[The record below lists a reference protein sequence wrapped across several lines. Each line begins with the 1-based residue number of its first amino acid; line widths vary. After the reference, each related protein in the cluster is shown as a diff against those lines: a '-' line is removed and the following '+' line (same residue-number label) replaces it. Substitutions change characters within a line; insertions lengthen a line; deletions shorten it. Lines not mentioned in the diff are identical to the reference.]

1 MIEKI
6 NTYTVQQPGVMDD
19 RIRVNDG
26 VAYRCTICGLI
37 WTDEVKAVKHEEI
50 PHERA

>member
-6 NTYTVQQPGVMDD
+6 HTYTVQQPGVMDD

-37 WTDEVKAVKHEEI
+37 WTDEAKAVKHEEI
-50 PHERA
+50 ADERT